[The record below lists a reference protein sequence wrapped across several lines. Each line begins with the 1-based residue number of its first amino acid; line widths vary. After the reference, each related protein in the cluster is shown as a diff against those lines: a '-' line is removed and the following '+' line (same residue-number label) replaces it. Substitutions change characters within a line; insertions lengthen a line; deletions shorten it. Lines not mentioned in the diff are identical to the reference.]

1 MNAPRIFVSFLGS
14 RRGHVGVDGDLFKC
28 FNDQETCEK
37 MQNAEQKAEERRK
50 KIFFVRT
57 TIKGEFS
64 RSNVF

>member
-28 FNDQETCEK
+28 FNDQETCEMQKCRTKSRGK
-37 MQNAEQKAEERRK
+37 MEKDLL
-50 KIFFVRT
+50 FVRT

>member
-28 FNDQETCEK
+28 FNDQETCE

-50 KIFFVRT
+50 KIFFCSYHD
-57 TIKGEFS
+57 KGRIFAI
-64 RSNVF
+64 